1 MQAAGNYLFPTAFVS
16 RHRCLRFT
24 EIARKA
30 QEL

>member
-1 MQAAGNYLFPTAFVS
+1 ME
-16 RHRCLRFT
+16 RHPWVTLDVRDAPGVIT